1 MEEQHHRR
9 RFKMKCNHVQKDAP
23 ENVQCEDCG
32 TGNNLEGI
40 DYENPDYPKWIKAE
54 RRYKNG

>member
-1 MEEQHHRR
+1 
-9 RFKMKCNHVQKDAP
+9 MKCNHIHKDAP

-32 TGNNLEGI
+32 TGNNLEGT
-40 DYENPDYPKWIKAE
+40 DYETPDYPKWIKVE